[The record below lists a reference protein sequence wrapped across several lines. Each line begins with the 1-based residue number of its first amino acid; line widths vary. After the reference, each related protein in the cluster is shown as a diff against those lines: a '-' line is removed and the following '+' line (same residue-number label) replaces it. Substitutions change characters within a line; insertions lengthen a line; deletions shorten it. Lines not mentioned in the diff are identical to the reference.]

1 MTRAVSHI
9 DILLYKQCYFG
20 QSTYHKFLLCMA
32 KYFPPPRMIRV
43 EKVEQSFKLITVG
56 ILDISIGEEG
66 RDLTL

>member
-1 MTRAVSHI
+1 MLLWSEHLSHI
-9 DILLYKQCYFG
+9 FALHGKIL
-20 QSTYHKFLLCMA
+20 
-32 KYFPPPRMIRV
+32 PPPRMIRV